1 MSGPSHGALTLNAN
15 GGFTYTPDVNYS
27 GPDSFTY
34 KANDGVGD
42 SNVATVAITV
52 NAVNDVPVAGNNT
65 YSTSEDVTLVV
76 GVPGVLG
83 NDSDGD
89 GNPLSV
95 VVVSGPTHGTLVMD
109 ADGEFTYT
117 PAANYNG
124 PDSFTYRANDGTV
137 NSNLATVTITVSSV
151 NDAPVALPD
160 SYSTNEDTPLVVAAP
175 GLKANDSDVEGSA
188 LTAVKVANPAHGTV
202 TVNANGSFTYTP
214 TANYNGPDS
223 FTYRVS
229 DGTANSATV
238 TVTLTVNAV
247 NDLPVAASQA
257 RSLNEDATRAIVLVG
272 TDAEGSPLTYTIV
285 TPPAHGVLIGT
296 APNVTYDPDPNY
308 NGPDSF
314 TFRVNDGQADSAGV
328 GTVTLTVTPGE
339 RRAGGAGGQLHDAQV
354 NTPFSGFLVA
364 TDVDGNPLTYS
375 ISTSPTKGTA
385 DRERRDRRVHLHA
398 AGRPDGSGFLPVPG
412 QRRHHE
418 LGA

>member
-1 MSGPSHGALTLNAN
+1 VT
-15 GGFTYTPDVNYS
+15 
-27 GPDSFTY
+27 
-34 KANDGVGD
+34 
-42 SNVATVAITV
+42 
-52 NAVNDVPVAGNNT
+52 AVNDVPVAGNNT
-65 YSTSEDVTLVV
+65 YSTNEDVPLVV

-83 NDSDGD
+83 NDTDAD
-89 GNPLSV
+89 GNPLEV
-95 VVVSGPTHGTLVMD
+95 IVVSGPTHGTLVMD
-109 ADGEFTYT
+109 ADGEFSYT

-124 PDSFTYRANDGTV
+124 PDSFTYRAFDGTV
-137 NSNLATVTITVSSV
+137 NSNLATVTITVSAV

-188 LTAVKVANPAHGTV
+188 LTAVKIANPGHGTV

-229 DGTANSATV
+229 DGTMNSATV

-257 RSLNEDATRAIVLVG
+257 RSLAEDATRIVTLVG
-272 TDAEGSPLTYTIV
+272 TDAEGAELAFVIV
-285 TPPAHGVLIGT
+285 TPPLHGVLTGV
-296 APNVTYDPDPNY
+296 APVVTYVPALNY

-314 TFRVNDGQADSAGV
+314 TFKVNDGQADSAGV
-328 GTVTLTVTPGE
+328 GTVTLTVTPVN
-339 RRAGGAGGQLHDAQV
+339 DAPVAQAASFT
-354 NTPFSGFLVA
+354 TPPVTPRSGFLVA

-375 ISTSPTKGTA
+375 VTTSPTKGTLTVNA
-385 DRERRDRRVHLHA
+385 ATGAYTYTPL
-398 AGRPDGSGFLPVPG
+398 AGRTGADSFRFRANDGTTNSAIVTVSITI
-412 QRRHHE
+412 Q
-418 LGA
+418 